1 MPGVHPVL
9 SSSIGRPPTGDPLAD
24 SFEAARCA
32 RREMRQLPTAHRR
45 DKLHPFRMAVVLRIH
60 HAVPSQAR
68 APESMKTRT
77 YPDPKPYPEKVR
89 LVILDLDAFLY
100 PYDRA
105 YRKAVLRAWRAV
117 EKEYGL
123 PIFRKKTAKKL
134 IEEAKEE
141 AKKNPDDAL
150 CQHITEMAER
160 LENMGYPSASVIGML
175 EAYCRSR
182 RVARSGVAEGGM
194 KHDRSLDPLYL
205 DPPYK
210 DMIAMAFNLRLLQD
224 DREKKAGLTRDE
236 LRGKIL
242 EGEKGV
248 TRLWN
253 KHMGSRFIRPDA
265 GLVSKIQRLT
275 EAAIEV
281 AVLSH
286 SFKQGEGQAME
297 KLEKLGLKGVIPE
310 HKIFGLEEISP
321 YKKGEQPEVFEKTL
335 AAINN
340 MRDPADPI
348 MPFETI
354 MAEDTIGN
362 LQGAKKAGMQT
373 VWVPRGHKDMPDH
386 HPSQKLQKKLA
397 SVDHVYAT
405 PYQFLD
411 ALDAAIRGS
420 RADV

>member
-1 MPGVHPVL
+1 
-9 SSSIGRPPTGDPLAD
+9 
-24 SFEAARCA
+24 
-32 RREMRQLPTAHRR
+32 
-45 DKLHPFRMAVVLRIH
+45 
-60 HAVPSQAR
+60 
-68 APESMKTRT
+68 MKTKT

-100 PYDRA
+100 PYDKA
-105 YRKAVLRAWRAV
+105 YRKAVLRAWRSV

-123 PIFRKKTAKKL
+123 PIFRKKIAQKL

-150 CQHITEMAER
+150 CRYISSMAER
-160 LENMGYPSASVIGML
+160 MESTGHPGASVIGML
-175 EAYCRSR
+175 EAYRRSR
-182 RVARSGVAEGGM
+182 RVARSGGTEEGM
-194 KHDRSLDPLYL
+194 QHDHSLDPPYLDPPYL

-224 DREKKAGLTRDE
+224 HKSEKKAGLTRYE

-253 KHMGSRFIRPDA
+253 RHMGSGFIRPDA

-275 EAAIEV
+275 DAGVEV

-321 YKKGEQPEVFEKTL
+321 YKKGKHPEVFEKAL

-348 MPFETI
+348 KPFETI

-362 LQGAKKAGMQT
+362 LRGAKKAGMQT
-373 VWVPRGHKDMPDH
+373 VWVPRRDKDMPD

-397 SVDHVYAT
+397 SVDHIYAT
-405 PYQFLD
+405 PHQFLD
-411 ALDAAIRGS
+411 ALDATIRAS
-420 RADV
+420 REDL

>member
-1 MPGVHPVL
+1 
-9 SSSIGRPPTGDPLAD
+9 
-24 SFEAARCA
+24 
-32 RREMRQLPTAHRR
+32 
-45 DKLHPFRMAVVLRIH
+45 
-60 HAVPSQAR
+60 
-68 APESMKTRT
+68 MKTKT

-100 PYDRA
+100 PYDKA
-105 YRKAVLRAWRAV
+105 YRKAVLRAWRSV

-123 PIFRKKTAKKL
+123 PIFRKKIAQKL

-150 CQHITEMAER
+150 CRYISEMAER
-160 LENMGYPSASVIGML
+160 LESTGHPGASVIGML
-175 EAYCRSR
+175 EAYRRSR
-182 RVARSGVAEGGM
+182 RAARSGTAEEGVQ
-194 KHDRSLDPLYL
+194 HDYSLDPPYL

-224 DREKKAGLTRDE
+224 RMSKKKAGLTRDE
-236 LRGKIL
+236 LQGKTL

-253 KHMGSRFIRPDA
+253 RHMGSGFIRPDA
-265 GLVSKIQRLT
+265 RLVSKIQRLT
-275 EAAIEV
+275 DAGVEV

-321 YKKGEQPEVFEKTL
+321 YKKGEHPEVFEKVL

-340 MRDPADPI
+340 MRDPANPI
-348 MPFETI
+348 KTFETI

-362 LQGAKKAGMQT
+362 LRGAKKAGMQT
-373 VWVPRGHKDMPDH
+373 VWVPRRDKDMPG

-397 SVDHVYAT
+397 SVDHIYAT
-405 PYQFLD
+405 PHQFLD
-411 ALDAAIRGS
+411 ALDAAIHMPRHAS
-420 RADV
+420 RENL

>member
-1 MPGVHPVL
+1 
-9 SSSIGRPPTGDPLAD
+9 
-24 SFEAARCA
+24 
-32 RREMRQLPTAHRR
+32 
-45 DKLHPFRMAVVLRIH
+45 
-60 HAVPSQAR
+60 
-68 APESMKTRT
+68 MKPKS

-100 PYDRA
+100 PYDKA
-105 YRKAVLRAWRAV
+105 YRKAVLRAWRSV

-123 PIFRKKTAKKL
+123 PIFRKKIAQEL
-134 IEEAKEE
+134 IEEARQE

-150 CQHITEMAER
+150 CRCISEMAEY
-160 LENMGYPSASVIGML
+160 LESTGHPGASVIGML
-175 EAYCRSR
+175 EAYRRDR
-182 RVARSGVAEGGM
+182 RVARSGGTREGM
-194 KHDRSLDPLYL
+194 QHDHSLDPPYL

-224 DREKKAGLTRDE
+224 HRNEKKARLTRDE

-242 EGEKGV
+242 EGGKGV

-253 KHMGSRFIRPDA
+253 KHMGSGFIRPDA
-265 GLVSKIQRLT
+265 GLVSRIQRLT
-275 EAAIEV
+275 DAGVEV

-321 YKKGEQPEVFEKTL
+321 YKKGRHPEVFEKAL

-340 MRDPADPI
+340 MRDPARPI
-348 MPFETI
+348 KPIDTI

-373 VWVPRGHKDMPDH
+373 VWVPRRDKDMRD
-386 HPSQKLQKKLA
+386 HPSRKLQKKLA
-397 SVDHVYAT
+397 SVDHIYAT
-405 PYQFLD
+405 PHQFLD
-411 ALDAAIRGS
+411 ALDAAIRAS
-420 RADV
+420 RKDL

>member
-1 MPGVHPVL
+1 
-9 SSSIGRPPTGDPLAD
+9 
-24 SFEAARCA
+24 
-32 RREMRQLPTAHRR
+32 
-45 DKLHPFRMAVVLRIH
+45 
-60 HAVPSQAR
+60 
-68 APESMKTRT
+68 MKTKT

-100 PYDRA
+100 PYDKA

-123 PIFRKKTAKKL
+123 PIFRKKIAQKL
-134 IEEAKEE
+134 IEEAKKE
-141 AKKNPDDAL
+141 AQKNPDDAL
-150 CQHITEMAER
+150 YRYISKMAEH
-160 LENMGYPSASVIGML
+160 LESMGHPGASVLGML
-175 EAYCRSR
+175 QAYRRSR
-182 RVARSGVAEGGM
+182 REARSGGAEEGM
-194 KHDRSLDPLYL
+194 QRDHSLDPPYL

-210 DMIAMAFNLRLLQD
+210 DLIAMAFNLRLLQD
-224 DREKKAGLTRDE
+224 RRSEKKAGLTRDE

-253 KHMGSRFIRPDA
+253 GHMGSGFIRPDA
-265 GLVSKIQRLT
+265 GLVSRIQRLT
-275 EAAIEV
+275 DAGVEV

-297 KLEKLGLKGVIPE
+297 KLEKLGLQGAIPE

-321 YKKGEQPEVFEKTL
+321 YKKGAHPEVFEKAL

-348 MPFETI
+348 KPFETI

-362 LQGAKKAGMQT
+362 LRGAKKAGMQT
-373 VWVPRGHKDMPDH
+373 VWVPRRDKDMPD

-397 SVDHVYAT
+397 SVDHIYAT
-405 PYQFLD
+405 PHQFLD
-411 ALDAAIRGS
+411 ALDAAIHIPRHAS
-420 RADV
+420 REKL

>member
-1 MPGVHPVL
+1 LLKILCRYGVNNAEPSPASRLSPVIISGL
-9 SSSIGRPPTGDPLAD
+9 EACFSLWVFRNSRPLGVFAQTDHVV
-24 SFEAARCA
+24 FR
-32 RREMRQLPTAHRR
+32 AH
-45 DKLHPFRMAVVLRIH
+45 
-60 HAVPSQAR
+60 SQAR
-68 APESMKTRT
+68 APESMNAKT
-77 YPDPKPYPEKVR
+77 YPDPKPYPQKVR

-100 PYDRA
+100 PYDNA
-105 YRKAVLRAWRAV
+105 YRKAVLRAWRSV

-123 PIFRKKTAKKL
+123 PIFRKNSAQKL

-141 AKKNPDDAL
+141 ARKNPDDAL
-150 CQHITEMAER
+150 CRHISEMAKR
-160 LENMGYPSASVIGML
+160 LENAGYPGASVIGML
-175 EAYCRSR
+175 QAYRRSR
-182 RVARSGVAEGGM
+182 RVGRSGGAEEAM
-194 KHDRSLDPLYL
+194 QHDHSL

-224 DREKKAGLTRDE
+224 YRNQKNAGLTRDQ
-236 LRGKIL
+236 LRAKIL

-253 KHMGSRFIRPDA
+253 KHMGSGFIRPDA
-265 GLVSKIQRLT
+265 ALVPKIQRLT
-275 EAAIEV
+275 AAGVEV

-286 SFKQGEGQAME
+286 SFKHGEGQAME

-310 HKIFGLEEISP
+310 RKIFGLEEISP
-321 YKKGEQPEVFEKTL
+321 YKKGKHPQGFEKAL

-348 MPFETI
+348 TPSETI

-386 HPSQKLQKKLA
+386 PSQKLQKRLA
-397 SVDHVYAT
+397 AVDHIYAT
-405 PYQFLD
+405 PHQFLD
-411 ALDAAIRGS
+411 ALDVAIRTS
-420 RADV
+420 REAL